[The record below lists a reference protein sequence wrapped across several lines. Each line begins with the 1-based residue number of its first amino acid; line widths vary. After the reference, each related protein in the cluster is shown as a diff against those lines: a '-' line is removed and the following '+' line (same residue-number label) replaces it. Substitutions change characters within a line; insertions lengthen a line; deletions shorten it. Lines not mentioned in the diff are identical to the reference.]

1 MNATPRGLRP
11 HIILAGPCNG
21 GKSSLLNAVMGQDV
35 ALVSEHAGTTTDP
48 VYKNMELLPFGP
60 VTFVDTPGL
69 DDATA
74 LGQKRVGRSK
84 AAITGADL
92 AVYIARP
99 SQVKAAGGVAAAL
112 AAAGLPEDIP
122 VSLVFTHQDLAE
134 EAALGSELAGQAG
147 LPLPAPGAP
156 AGPVPAPAP
165 GASGQ
170 PTILAVS
177 STTGAGI
184 DAFKDHL
191 VARLSGRKHEERKL
205 LENLVKPGQ
214 LVIMVVPIDLEAP
227 AGRLILPQV
236 QAIREALDADSGS
249 LVVKEREIDW
259 ALSLLKTPPALAI
272 TDSQVVLKAAAAI
285 PEGIPLTTFSILF
298 SRQKGDLE
306 EFVKAAR
313 VIDTLRDGDRVI
325 IAETCSHKQL
335 CDDIGRVKIPRWL
348 RQYTGCELEIQTVSG
363 ALPPDTAGAKLIIH
377 CGGCMITRRM
387 MLSRLG
393 SAAGFDVPVTNY
405 GVAISYC
412 QGVLDRV
419 VRPFGL

>member
-1 MNATPRGLRP
+1 MNQTPRGLRP
-11 HIILAGPCNG
+11 HIILAGPCNS
-21 GKSSLLNAVMGQDV
+21 GKSSLLNTIMGADI

-69 DDATA
+69 DDTSA
-74 LGQKRVGRSK
+74 LGEKRTGRSK
-84 AAITGADL
+84 HAITSADL
-92 AVYIARP
+92 ALYVGRP
-99 SQVKAAGGVAAAL
+99 SQIQASGGIAAVL
-112 AAAGLPEDIP
+112 REAGLPADLP
-122 VSLVFTHQDLAE
+122 VSLVLTHQDLPE
-134 EAALGSELAGQAG
+134 EAALGTELARAAVAAG
-147 LPLPAPGAP
+147 EAIVAGAGHTPTAKNLPAL
-156 AGPVPAPAP
+156 
-165 GASGQ
+165 
-170 PTILAVS
+170 LAVS
-177 STTGAGI
+177 STTGLGI
-184 DAFKDHL
+184 DALKEHL
-191 VARLSGRKHEERKL
+191 VARLASRKHEERKL

-214 LVIMVVPIDLEAP
+214 LVLMVVPIDLEAP

-236 QAIREALDADSGS
+236 QAIREALDSDAGS

-259 ALSLLKTPPALAI
+259 ALGLLKSPPALAI

-285 PEGIPLTTFSILF
+285 PESIPLTTFSILF

-313 VIDTLRDGDRVI
+313 VIDTLKDGDRVI
-325 IAETCSHKQL
+325 VAETCSHKQL

-348 RQYTGCELEIQTVSG
+348 RQYTGRELDIQTISG
-363 ALPPDTAGAKLIIH
+363 PLPPNTDQAKLIIH

-393 SAAGFDVPVTNY
+393 SAAGFKVPVTNY
-405 GVAISYC
+405 GVAISHC

-419 VRPFGL
+419 VKPFGL